1 MRDIYRPLAQRLL
14 NSDELAQQISPANL
28 HSLLAASDIRSHAA
42 GQLLSRRSEPLNELL
57 FVLQG
62 SLEVSMEG
70 PDGRRSIC
78 WYLAEGQWFGLIP
91 IVDGKTAIHDLRAYS
106 QAVLLHIPQAVFLGV
121 LERDHGLAMTCLNL
135 LCQRSR
141 ALYEHVAAETL
152 LPMRGRIARL
162 LLMLAEQHGREGEQ
176 GLELNLK
183 LSQEALADM
192 LGISR
197 QTLNREL
204 IALEK
209 AALISLAYTRL
220 TLLDSAALRQL
231 TLTIA
236 AEPPATQG

>member
-91 IVDGKTAIHDLRAYS
+91 IIDGKAAIHDLRAFS
-106 QAVLLHIPQAVFLGV
+106 PTVLLHIPRATFIRALEQDRSLAVK
-121 LERDHGLAMTCLNL
+121 CLNL

-176 GLELNLK
+176 GQELSLK
-183 LSQEALADM
+183 LPQEALADM

-204 IALEK
+204 NALEK
-209 AALISLAYTRL
+209 AKLISLAYTRL
-220 TLLDSAALRQL
+220 TLLDTAALRQL
-231 TLTIA
+231 SQTGA
-236 AEPPATQG
+236 SAPQ